1 MLGIVD
7 NLINFVGVSNSVYD
21 LRLRVM
27 TKTATRVYNML
38 GNVIVETATERFSIE
53 SINSG
58 SEGTTYMRDSSGKVV
73 KSQTYS
79 NLLTSEFKK
88 DDAVRF
94 MIDLVEMIEIGKEL

>member
-1 MLGIVD
+1 
-7 NLINFVGVSNSVYD
+7 
-21 LRLRVM
+21 M
-27 TKTATRVYNML
+27 TKTATRVYGMM
-38 GNVIVETATERFSIE
+38 GEVIVETATERFSIE

-88 DDAVRF
+88 DDAVKF
-94 MIDLVEMIEIGKEL
+94 MIDLVEMIEIGKGLTQA